1 MQKLL
6 TMRRGLRP
14 LMLLVVL
21 FVAGCGVPGV
31 VAPGAALPTVA
42 PTATAAP
49 LPNPRL
55 PQDEAPHTDMTEW
68 WYYTGHFQGTDSTG
82 QDHHYG
88 FELTFFQILRGQLPP
103 IYVGHYAI
111 SDITRGTFHF
121 DQRLVAVPGASLPNG
136 TTTTGFDLAIQD
148 WTMQGVNGTD
158 HLAASMADYAL
169 HITLVGQKPAAL
181 HNGNGLISYGPA
193 GFSYYYSRT
202 HMSIAGTLQD
212 HGVPVTVT
220 GLGWMDHQWGNFV
233 PTALGGWD
241 WFSIQLANN
250 VDYMIYFIRD
260 ANGNVLDALGTRID
274 AQGGT
279 TQLTAS
285 QISETATDHWTSS
298 ITHITYP
305 SGWLMHLPNGT
316 LTITPQLRD
325 QELVTTATTG
335 NTYWEGACS
344 ITGTLDGQ
352 SVTGQGYTELT
363 GYH

>member
-1 MQKLL
+1 MQRVFAARQGLL
-6 TMRRGLRP
+6 P
-14 LMLLVVL
+14 LTLLVAL

-42 PTATAAP
+42 PTPTAAP
-49 LPNPRL
+49 LPNLRL

-68 WYYTGHFQGTDSTG
+68 WYYTGHFHGIDGAG
-82 QDHHYG
+82 QDHQYG
-88 FELTFFQILRGQLPP
+88 FELTFFQILRGELPP

-121 DQRLVAVPGASLPNG
+121 DQRLVTVPGASLPNG
-136 TTTTGFDLAIQD
+136 TTTTGFHLAIQD
-148 WTMQGVNGTD
+148 WTMAGVNGTD
-158 HLAASMADYAL
+158 QLAASMADYAL

-202 HMSIAGTLQD
+202 HMSIAGTIQD
-212 HGVPVTVT
+212 HGVPINIT

-241 WFSIQLANN
+241 WFSIQLAND

-260 ANGNVLDALGTRID
+260 ANGKVLDALGTRVD
-274 AQGGT
+274 AQGAT
-279 TQLTAS
+279 TQLSAT
-285 QISETATDHWTSS
+285 QVNEQTTDHWTSS
-298 ITHITYP
+298 VTHITYP

-344 ITGTLDGQ
+344 VTGTLDGQ